1 MQANDWND
9 RGNVEKW
16 RKSWADI
23 CNRYL
28 SVEQQID
35 HRSYKRQGLP
45 LEPTI
50 HERFRARQM
59 EQRGEVSDRC
69 EYNRIIKQLNS
80 VTREWFQIMKALH
93 QMIMEKA
100 RDLIRRIYDRVT
112 GGAGYLGKAGRDS
125 GTGGKSADGNQT
137 PASGEQGTFHIEDKR
152 TAGRAIDVTFQ
163 GELRKSQVP
172 AVEKMLQHD
181 TGILS
186 ASTAFGKTVV
196 CSKLIAERK
205 VSTLILLESSALIE
219 QWVDALHNFLDIKE
233 ELPEYQTP
241 SGRIR
246 KRKNLIGRIHGAHDS
261 STGIIDIAMVGS
273 LCKKGEPHPRLQEYG
288 MVIMD
293 ECHHAAAATVIEILQ
308 AVKAKY
314 VYGVTATPVRSDGLE
329 KIGYML
335 LGNIRYRYTAKD
347 RAKEQGIEHLVY
359 PRFTRVAYPRSQEMH
374 INDAYMLIRDSEVR
388 NEQIVEDVK
397 KCIAHGRT
405 PVVLTRYKEHA
416 SLLSERLQAYADNLL
431 LLYGN
436 KSKKELQKVREQME
450 KVPAGETMILVATGQ
465 MVGEGFNYPRLDTLI
480 MATPISW
487 RGIVEQYAGRLNR
500 DYAGKKDVLIYDY
513 VDSHIDKFD
522 RMYGKRLKAYKQIG
536 YRICTNISAE
546 KQEAGAIYDFE
557 NYLEVFERDL
567 QEAEKDIIISSPRMN
582 RKKVYRM
589 VSLLKERQDAGVKV
603 TVVTWHPDC
612 YKYGKS
618 EVRMELLEQ
627 LRSTGFEIQLMEEG
641 CEHFMVVDQKIVWY
655 GNMNFLSKEDMED
668 NLMRVVSGN
677 IAAEIMKRTF
687 GGEKELMNW

>member
-1 MQANDWND
+1 MGSKGKKEYARDEDGNRIPLIDKKTGKQKLGKRNEKLWKRITVQANDWND

-205 VSTLILLESSALIE
+205 VSTLILLESSALMD
-219 QWVDALHNFLDIKE
+219 QWVDALQDFLDIQE
-233 ELPEYQTP
+233 ELPEYLTP

-246 KRKNLIGRIHGAHDS
+246 KRKSVIGKIHGAHDS

-273 LCKKGEPHPRLQEYG
+273 LCKKGEFHPRLQEYG
-288 MVIMD
+288 LCIMD
-293 ECHHAAAATVIEILQ
+293 DLRHSQVAYLIN
-308 AVKAKY
+308 K
-314 VYGVTATPVRSDGLE
+314 
-329 KIGYML
+329 
-335 LGNIRYRYTAKD
+335 
-347 RAKEQGIEHLVY
+347 GIEPLLIKERVGYKDIRITLNTYGHLY
-359 PRFTRVAYPRSQEMH
+359 PNQQRRVA
-374 INDAYMLIRDSEVR
+374 DLLD
-388 NEQIVEDVK
+388 NEK
-397 KCIAHGRT
+397 
-405 PVVLTRYKEHA
+405 
-416 SLLSERLQAYADNLL
+416 
-431 LLYGN
+431 GN
-436 KSKKELQKVREQME
+436 
-450 KVPAGETMILVATGQ
+450 
-465 MVGEGFNYPRLDTLI
+465 
-480 MATPISW
+480 
-487 RGIVEQYAGRLNR
+487 
-500 DYAGKKDVLIYDY
+500 
-513 VDSHIDKFD
+513 
-522 RMYGKRLKAYKQIG
+522 
-536 YRICTNISAE
+536 
-546 KQEAGAIYDFE
+546 
-557 NYLEVFERDL
+557 
-567 QEAEKDIIISSPRMN
+567 SP
-582 RKKVYRM
+582 
-589 VSLLKERQDAGVKV
+589 D
-603 TVVTWHPDC
+603 
-612 YKYGKS
+612 
-618 EVRMELLEQ
+618 
-627 LRSTGFEIQLMEEG
+627 
-641 CEHFMVVDQKIVWY
+641 
-655 GNMNFLSKEDMED
+655 
-668 NLMRVVSGN
+668 SGN
-677 IAAEIMKRTF
+677 C
-687 GGEKELMNW
+687 